1 MRIEIR
7 KLNIWSGGGWGYKT
21 VAYEGEGKERKYFA
35 SRRFE
40 TKQEA
45 EAYERYLKKRYANEI
60 EGEERWQDEGIS

>member
-7 KLNIWSGGGWGYKT
+7 KLNIWCGGGWGYKT
-21 VAYEGEGKERKYFA
+21 VAYEGEGKERKYVA

-45 EAYERYLKKRYANEI
+45 EAYKGYLEKRYANFI
-60 EGEERWQDEGIS
+60 ERGDVDEGIS